1 MRHLFHI
8 PILLLLLS
16 SCFGK
21 SAPSAADT
29 ALLLVDSIIDDR
41 PDSALTLLRAIDTT
55 AFVHPESRPLYA
67 LLLTQAED
75 KNFIDRT
82 SDTLIS
88 RATAYY
94 SRHPR
99 LSPTRLIRAHYY
111 HARILLNARN
121 YPLSLIHLRQ
131 AEELALP
138 DSAHHLLGLI
148 YRNMADIY
156 FEIHIA
162 PEQVRCAQ
170 LSLRH
175 FKTDGD
181 TLFIT
186 DAYLDLAR
194 AYLSNNNRL
203 KTLETIDAIPTD
215 TNYLSPSFMGVL
227 HTTKARAFYLD
238 DPDYSEII
246 NQMHQAKIYSK
257 TYMTWTD
264 YTLYINALTRMGKY
278 NEAKSL
284 CQEAKELFPSQFY
297 TPRLLFLSENNYK
310 EAYESLLR
318 ENSILDSISWAMMQ
332 QNVTNT
338 INTYNQQSISLR
350 DNEISNHKAR
360 IRLTTLFSACIILL
374 IAVIGI
380 LFYRKT
386 LQKRR
391 IALLEIDSLKAD
403 LLRTSDSNNLFRQ
416 QISNL
421 FASRFQTLDQ
431 LCATYY
437 ERENKPNRTSYITR
451 EIMAEIESIKTDDSQ
466 LARIEAEINRYHS
479 NLMADFRKDFSDLT
493 PIDFRLFIL
502 SVAGFSNKALSI
514 FLDCR
519 VENLYTLKSRLRKKI
534 QATPT
539 PRRDQYLLHL

>member
-29 ALLLVDSIIDDR
+29 ALFLVDSIIDER

-94 SRHPR
+94 TRHPNHHPSR
-99 LSPTRLIRAHYY
+99 RIRAHYY

-156 FEIHIA
+156 FEIRIA

-181 TLFIT
+181 TLYIT

-215 TNYLSPSFMGVL
+215 TNYLSPSFMASCHL
-227 HTTKARAFYLD
+227 AKARAYML
-238 DPDYSEII
+238 SNNNAEII
-246 NQMHQAKIYSK
+246 NNMHEAIMYFPNE
-257 TYMTWTD
+257 MTWVD
-264 YTLYINALTRMGKY
+264 YNSYIEALVNTGNY
-278 NEAKSL
+278 TEAKAL
-284 CQEAKELFPSQFY
+284 CQEAKELFPNQFY
-297 TPRLLFLSENNYK
+297 TPDIMAIAGNNYK
-310 EAYESLLR
+310 EAYESLQR

-332 QNVTNT
+332 QNVTNA

-451 EIMAEIESIKTDDSQ
+451 EIMAEIEAIRTDDSQ

-493 PIDFRLFIL
+493 PIDLRLFIL

-519 VENLYTLKSRLRKKI
+519 IEYLYTMKSRLRKKI
-534 QATPT
+534 QTTPT